1 MPTESTQEPPT
12 NPSDEPTPEPKDP
25 SEQISDAIT
34 GIWANIESL
43 TGANEVRKLM
53 EAPQDWLMS
62 QSPVQALLNHPEC
75 KTVLSWLETGETVKM
90 FPKLIGEC
98 GIAFLETAH
107 GINRAYNSRSHGNLA
122 GAGEAALTN
131 LTSTSTEQGI
141 YGDAVNAFNESLN
154 LPFLSKTGIQ
164 IQYSVE
170 SAWTTIE
177 AQREEAL
184 RKARELRDKLYKELQ
199 DKRLKLK
206 ERRQTRARYNNVA
219 KALIEMGDP
228 PMPSPKLPKTP
239 PKTPPKTNPKTP
251 PKTGSGTIIAQNM
264 YEINSIYN
272 DRISSIRSIKVNA
285 SALVVVPVVAPIV
298 VVGGAIATVG
308 ATAGIIASIANWF
321 LGTFMNLVGL
331 PSGLLPALTNCI
343 TAIVLKVSGSS
354 GANALRFFAASAL
367 KANAALLMKV
377 FGTKNMN
384 ATCWIFLLAMAVP
397 ILLVSVIIILAMK
410 NKSTTTFSQFYV
422 LAEHDKYPGFV
433 YASIQNA
440 NDAKIEFSAMKKD
453 LLAIATVEYDKISG
467 VGMEMENDKL
477 EVRGGFNLSNET
489 PVKIPV
495 DEAKK
500 LLEEFSEKHSVSFP
514 MGAWKTF

>member
-1 MPTESTQEPPT
+1 MSEPTEPTKPTTESTEG
-12 NPSDEPTPEPKDP
+12 KDP

-34 GIWANIESL
+34 GIWADIESL
-43 TGANEVRKLM
+43 TGANEVRRLM
-53 EAPQDWLMS
+53 EAPQNWLME
-62 QSPVQALLNHPEC
+62 QTPVQALLNHPDC
-75 KTVLSWLETGETVKM
+75 KTILGWLGTGETVKM

-98 GIAFLETAH
+98 GIAFLQTAH

-170 SAWTTIE
+170 SGWKNIE
-177 AQREEAL
+177 TQREEAL

-206 ERRQTRARYNNVA
+206 ERRKTRARYNNVA
-219 KALIEMGDP
+219 KALIQMGDP

-239 PKTPPKTNPKTP
+239 PKTPPKTKPKTQP
-251 PKTGSGTIIAQNM
+251 NPGGGSGTGTIIAQNM
-264 YEINSIYN
+264 YDINSIYN

-321 LGTFMNLVGL
+321 LGSFMNLVGL

-367 KANAALLMKV
+367 KANAALLMTV

-384 ATCWIFLLAMAVP
+384 ATSWIFLMGMSVP
-397 ILLVSVIIILAMK
+397 ILLVSTIILLAMRTK
-410 NKSTTTFSQFYV
+410 TAMTFSQFYV

-440 NDAKIEFSAMKKD
+440 DDAKKEFSTMKED
-453 LLAIATVEYDKISG
+453 LLAVATVEYDKISG

-477 EVRGGFNLSNET
+477 EVKGGFDLSDET